1 MYQAA
6 LPEFNSKSVALLD
19 NPAIVAQFCNLERR
33 TARGGKDIIDHAPGV
48 HDDLANAVAG
58 ALLLA
63 KPQQQGLAFGLS
75 GEAARRSVDQRVP
88 AAKEATS

>member
-6 LPEFNSKSVALLD
+6 LPEFNSKSIALLD

-33 TARGGKDIIDHAPGV
+33 TARGGKDIVDHAPGV
-48 HDDLANAVAG
+48 HDDLANAVA
-58 ALLLA
+58 LLLA
-63 KPQQQGLAFGLS
+63 KPQHQGLAFGLS